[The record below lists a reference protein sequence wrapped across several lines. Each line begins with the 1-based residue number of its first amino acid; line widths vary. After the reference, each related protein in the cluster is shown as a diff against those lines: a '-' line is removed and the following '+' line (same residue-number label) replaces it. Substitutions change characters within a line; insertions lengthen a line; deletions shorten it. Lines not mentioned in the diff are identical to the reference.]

1 MGNSKKI
8 QKNEVLNVETP
19 NAETPTIE
27 IQTIETQ
34 DVENQTIE
42 TPIEGQEIKKR
53 VIRSYNHPEFKS
65 EDIKDLNAVQ
75 FPIKFEDEKGNI
87 HEFSN
92 RFGDLK
98 EGDYITFKINGNNRN
113 TFPVGKII
121 HFRIQSNGFWIRFE
135 AFDKTKNWKNLN
147 LFVSKSTEEEIQ
159 LFNEKRKEHFSTQTP
174 TETPTEN

>member
-8 QKNEVLNVETP
+8 QKDVTVTPNVE
-19 NAETPTIE
+19 A
-27 IQTIETQ
+27 QTIETQ
-34 DVENQTIE
+34 ALEAQALESIGAEAPTTDGLEL
-42 TPIEGQEIKKR
+42 KKR
-53 VIRSYNHPEFKS
+53 VIRSYNHSEFKS
-65 EDIKDLNAVQ
+65 EDIKDLSSIQ
-75 FPIKFEDEKGNI
+75 FPIRFEDEKGNV

-98 EGDYITFKINGNNRN
+98 EGDYITFKINGNNKN
-113 TFPVGKII
+113 TFPVGKIL

-147 LFVSKSTEEEIQ
+147 LFVSKSNEDEIN
-159 LFNEKRKEHFSTQTP
+159 LFAEKRKEHFATLTP